1 MRKSVCNKRKLRGRA
16 RPRNGDISLFQRFLK
31 MGASTADCIW
41 QRAESIPE
49 LLNPERSTIMKYRL
63 LGKSGLRVSEA
74 ALGTMTFGDEWGWGS
89 PKAEAQKVYE
99 TYRDAGGNFIDTAN
113 FYTNG
118 TSETFLGEFMQGH
131 RESVVLATKY
141 SNAAP
146 GNDPNAAGNHR
157 KSMMQ
162 AVEASLKRL
171 QTDYIDLYWVHIW
184 DGITPVEEVMRGL
197 DDLVRQGKILHA
209 GISDAPAWWVAQAN
223 TLAEVRGW
231 TQFIGLQ
238 IEYSLIERTVERELI
253 PMAKTLNVGV
263 LAWSPLARGVLS
275 GKYHGE
281 GKADG
286 GRMTN
291 EGMKDFL
298 PEEKRAARIIS
309 ALKAVSEQVGR
320 SMAQVALAWLRYQ
333 TVPVI
338 PIIGARKVSQL
349 QDNLA
354 SLDLELSAEQ
364 LKSLD
369 GAAESSSVSPRVFT
383 TEKWFVQ
390 LGTAACGIAC
400 CSKCGTSCRIVMRVL
415 T

>member
-1 MRKSVCNKRKLRGRA
+1 
-16 RPRNGDISLFQRFLK
+16 
-31 MGASTADCIW
+31 
-41 QRAESIPE
+41 
-49 LLNPERSTIMKYRL
+49 MKYRL
-63 LGKSGLRVSEA
+63 LGQSGLRVSEA

-89 PKAEAQKVYE
+89 PKDEAQKVYE
-99 TYRDAGGNFIDTAN
+99 TYREAGGNFIDTAN

-118 TSETFLGEFMQGH
+118 TSERFLGEFIQGH

-171 QTDYIDLYWVHIW
+171 QTNYIDLYWVHIW

-197 DDLVRQGKILHA
+197 DDLVRQGKVLYV
-209 GISDAPAWWVAQAN
+209 GISDAPAWWIAQAN
-223 TLAEVRGW
+223 TLAELRGW

-238 IEYSLIERTVERELI
+238 IEYSLMERTVERELV
-253 PMAKTLNVGV
+253 PMAKALNLGV
-263 LAWSPLARGVLS
+263 LAWSPLASGLLT
-275 GKYHGE
+275 GKYHGD
-281 GKADG
+281 GKAGG

-291 EGMKDFL
+291 EGMKGFL
-298 PEEKRAARIIS
+298 PEAQHAAPIIS
-309 ALKAVSEQVGR
+309 AVKSVSEQTGR
-320 SMAQVALAWLRYQ
+320 SMAQVALAWLRQ
-333 TVPVI
+333 RTVPVI

-369 GAAESSSVSPRVFT
+369 GASRIELGFPQSIYEREVVRAIRYGG
-383 TEKWFVQ
+383 VQ
-390 LGTAACGIAC
+390 DRLL
-400 CSKCGTSCRIVMRVL
+400 SC
-415 T
+415 

>member
-1 MRKSVCNKRKLRGRA
+1 MRKSGCSKQKPRA
-16 RPRNGDISLFQRFLK
+16 QWKPKNGDISRFQRCLK
-31 MGASTADCIW
+31 MGASTADCTW
-41 QRAESIPE
+41 QRAEPIPE
-49 LLNPERSTIMKYRL
+49 LLNPGRNTIMKYRL

-99 TYRDAGGNFIDTAN
+99 TYREAGGNFIDTAN

-118 TSETFLGEFMQGH
+118 TSEKFLGEFMQGH

-157 KSMMQ
+157 KNMMQ

-171 QTDYIDLYWVHIW
+171 QTEYIDLYWVHIW

-197 DDLVRQGKILHA
+197 DDLVRQGKVLYV

-223 TLAEVRGW
+223 TLAKLRGW

-238 IEYSLIERTVERELI
+238 LEYSLIERTVERELI
-253 PMAKTLNVGV
+253 PLAKALTLGGVAFCPLAGGV
-263 LAWSPLARGVLS
+263 LT

-291 EGMKDFL
+291 EEVKAFF
-298 PEEKRAARIIS
+298 PERVQRAAPIIS
-309 ALKAVSEQVGR
+309 AVKSVSEQTGR

-338 PIIGARKVSQL
+338 PIIGARKLSQRR
-349 QDNLA
+349 DTVARLA
-354 SLDLELSAEQ
+354 VELS
-364 LKSLD
+364 
-369 GAAESSSVSPRVFT
+369 GVS
-383 TEKWFVQ
+383 W
-390 LGTAACGIAC
+390 
-400 CSKCGTSCRIVMRVL
+400 TSPLRL
-415 T
+415 